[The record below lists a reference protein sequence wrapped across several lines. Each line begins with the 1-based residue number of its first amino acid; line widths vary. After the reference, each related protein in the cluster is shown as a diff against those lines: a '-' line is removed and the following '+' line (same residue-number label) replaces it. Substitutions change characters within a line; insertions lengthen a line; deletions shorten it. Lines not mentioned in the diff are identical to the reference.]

1 MPARPSLSLVALPT
15 SPSWARRYTRLF
27 LDSCQGISQDTAQ
40 IAELLVCEL
49 VTNAVRFAG
58 HPARTLRY
66 PGRANAG
73 LISLSLRHFRDGLL
87 IEVHD
92 TGSDPP
98 GRSRAAQDAESGRGL
113 MLVEALS
120 REWSYFFPL
129 GGGKVVS
136 CFLEMR

>member
-1 MPARPSLSLVALPT
+1 MSSSIARVTARMPHHTTDLTVMQHNRHERTPGHQKRNQPLPEIW
-15 SPSWARRYTRLF
+15 S
-27 LDSCQGISQDTAQ
+27 
-40 IAELLVCEL
+40 
-49 VTNAVRFAG
+49 
-58 HPARTLRY
+58 
-66 PGRANAG
+66 
-73 LISLSLRHFRDGLL
+73 LISLSIRHFRDGLL

-92 TGSDPP
+92 TSSNPP
-98 GRSRAAQDAESGRGL
+98 IRSRAAQDAESGRGL